1 ATERSL
7 RSAMTLWS
15 YPQFSSCTKSQI
27 TNHLHYPLARFP
39 YFLLRY
45 RQRRSYAKAVG
56 VRKEPEGDNALL
68 ERALDDAL
76 DFFCRFKIT
85 SHHESGATDFFD
97 RRVTEVFFK
106 KAAFGFDLIE

>member
-1 ATERSL
+1 MLT
-7 RSAMTLWS
+7 
-15 YPQFSSCTKSQI
+15 FSDDTVVLPAIFFVHQI
-27 TNHLHYPLARFP
+27 TNHYDRPYSLARFP

-45 RQRRSYAKAVG
+45 RQWRSCSVTVG

-76 DFFCRFKIT
+76 DFFCRFKIN

-97 RRVTEVFFK
+97 RRVTEVFCK